1 MPPHALLTNEDRTL
15 LAKVSNLLEELVETT
30 NILEDKEAMK
40 AIKQADKD
48 VKEPKTT
55 ARQEKPLRGSLSGKW
70 SLKLGNYRIIY
81 VIDEKEKT
89 ILLYDVEHRKKVYK

>member
-48 VKEPKTT
+48 VKTKRVRDYDEFLAELK
-55 ARQEKPLRGSLSGKW
+55 QSGE
-70 SLKLGNYRIIY
+70 I
-81 VIDEKEKT
+81 
-89 ILLYDVEHRKKVYK
+89 

>member
-48 VKEPKTT
+48 VKT
-55 ARQEKPLRGSLSGKW
+55 
-70 SLKLGNYRIIY
+70 
-81 VIDEKEKT
+81 
-89 ILLYDVEHRKKVYK
+89 KKVRDYDEFFAELKQTGEI

>member
-15 LAKVSNLLEELVETT
+15 LAKVSSLLEELVETI

-48 VKEPKTT
+48 VKT
-55 ARQEKPLRGSLSGKW
+55 
-70 SLKLGNYRIIY
+70 
-81 VIDEKEKT
+81 
-89 ILLYDVEHRKKVYK
+89 KKVRNYDEFLAELKQSGEI

>member
-1 MPPHALLTNEDRTL
+1 MPPRVLLTNEDRTL

-48 VKEPKTT
+48 VKTKKTRDYDEFV
-55 ARQEKPLRGSLSGKW
+55 AELKQSGE
-70 SLKLGNYRIIY
+70 I
-81 VIDEKEKT
+81 
-89 ILLYDVEHRKKVYK
+89 

>member
-40 AIKQADKD
+40 AIKQSDKD
-48 VKEPKTT
+48 VKT
-55 ARQEKPLRGSLSGKW
+55 
-70 SLKLGNYRIIY
+70 
-81 VIDEKEKT
+81 
-89 ILLYDVEHRKKVYK
+89 KKVRNYDEFLAELKQTGEI

>member
-15 LAKVSNLLEELVETT
+15 LAKVSSLLEELVETT

-48 VKEPKTT
+48 VKT
-55 ARQEKPLRGSLSGKW
+55 
-70 SLKLGNYRIIY
+70 
-81 VIDEKEKT
+81 
-89 ILLYDVEHRKKVYK
+89 KKVRNYDEFLAELKQAGEI